1 MSMNLYIYVGPYL
14 ETDGDFD
21 WWPFESLVADGRG
34 EAYEPGESKRLIP
47 NVKVPG
53 ITRQTTWDR
62 HSETPVVAIG
72 GLQADEEKAAF
83 GRLVGPVLTHC
94 NERKIPVRLLW
105 GVVPYIS

>member
-1 MSMNLYIYVGPYL
+1 MSSTLYIYVGPYL

-21 WWPFESLVADGRG
+21 WWPFDKLVTDGRM
-34 EAYEPGESKRLIP
+34 ESAEPGESLRLIP

-62 HSETPVVAIG
+62 SSETPVVAIG
-72 GLQADEEKAAF
+72 LLQMIDERDALR
-83 GRLVGPVLTHC
+83 RLIGPILSHC

-105 GVVPYIS
+105 GVVPCIS